1 MIKLDNAEII
11 DILPSFFT
19 SKPDVIAFSAA
30 LKAGLQI
37 TNKYAERTML
47 YADIDNL
54 PEYLLDYMAIEINA
68 DYYSEKYDIENKRT
82 IIKNSLYWK
91 MKAGSNMAIEE
102 LIQAI
107 FGEGEVI
114 EFFNYTEGEKTPGT
128 FDINTSAIMTPDLIE
143 RFNILL
149 KNIKRRSQHLRKI
162 EARHSIDGKI
172 ALGSVLVQD
181 SIQVL

>member
-1 MIKLDNAEII
+1 MINIENAEII

-19 SKPDVIAFSAA
+19 SKPDVVAFSAA

-37 TNKYAERTML
+37 TNKYAERTMM
-47 YADIDNL
+47 YANIDKM
-54 PEYLLDYMAIEINA
+54 PEYILDYMAIEMNA
-68 DYYSEKYDIENKRT
+68 DYYSEKYDIEKKRT
-82 IIKNSLYWK
+82 IIKKSLYWK

-128 FDINTSAIMTPDLIE
+128 FDVNTSAVMTPDIIE
-143 RFNILL
+143 KFNILL
-149 KNIKRRSQHLRKI
+149 KNIKRGSQHLRKI
-162 EARHSIDGKI
+162 EAIHRINGKI

-181 SIQVL
+181 SIQSL